1 MRPMDC
7 HQVLVTPT
15 VIVATSSNA
24 GMSLSM
30 SRNDNNG
37 DDGDDDKNNNDK
49 DDIDF
54 LDRQFFDPSNVK
66 DGSAFKWFADMV
78 EQDYET
84 AEALFASATI
94 ALLVLVSQELL
105 RFYVHGDHYVP
116 FKTGGSLW

>member
-1 MRPMDC
+1 
-7 HQVLVTPT
+7 
-15 VIVATSSNA
+15 
-24 GMSLSM
+24 MS
-30 SRNDNNG
+30 NNG
-37 DDGDDDKNNNDK
+37 GEDDEN

-54 LDRQFFDPSNVK
+54 LDRQFFDPTKVQ
-66 DGSAFKWFADMV
+66 DGSIFKWFANMV

-94 ALLVLVSQELL
+94 ALLVVMSQELL